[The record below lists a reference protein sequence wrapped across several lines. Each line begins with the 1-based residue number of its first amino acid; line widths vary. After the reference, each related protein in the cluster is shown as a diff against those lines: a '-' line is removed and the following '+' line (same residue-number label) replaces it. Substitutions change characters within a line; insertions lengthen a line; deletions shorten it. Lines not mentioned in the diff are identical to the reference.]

1 MKIDFIN
8 KSLKRQ
14 WIFIFVVLLL
24 VFTLLSTLIYTL
36 FYRNYMLKSMESEWR
51 ARGRRIAATLSKHEA
66 NWEEQNLPWAQKG
79 YGPGQGKNRGDF
91 GSRRSGIG
99 QYQLF
104 QNAYIK
110 MLNEAMLTDIWVL
123 DKTYGT
129 LSVGTEKRYSFE
141 NLPENALENLAKI
154 YEGEEISTTDFSDL
168 LGTSS
173 LTLGFPIHK
182 TDGSIQKS
190 LLIHVS
196 VDDTYTLYS
205 SSFLGFSVA
214 AIIAVILVI
223 ILALILSRR
232 FIAPIREIQ
241 ATTALLARDDYSA
254 RTGFNRPDELGDL
267 AAEIDILAHRL
278 EVARSEREQEDSL
291 RRSFISDISHE
302 LRTPVAVIR
311 GSIEALV
318 DGIVKPE
325 EQRDYLNAIRNE
337 VKSLDRLVNDL
348 LDLSRLDHK
357 EFALDMTTVRLSDVV
372 SDALRS
378 VRGLAQEREVD
389 LTSEL
394 DQELVVEADYGR
406 LRQLSLILLD
416 NAIKYSPMGSQV
428 KIVLARKAAGDA
440 FLSVIDQ
447 GPGLMPEVKEHVFDR
462 FYSQS
467 EKKDGMGLGLAI
479 AASIAERHGM
489 SLSVNSQPGQ
499 GSEFILAIPESNLKD
514 IEKHNNSLS
523 ITSDSFIL
531 AVKNIVTRV
540 MCVERS

>member
-129 LSVGTEKRYSFE
+129 LSGGTEKRYSFE

-514 IEKHNNSLS
+514 IEK
-523 ITSDSFIL
+523 TQ
-531 AVKNIVTRV
+531 
-540 MCVERS
+540 